1 MEKYTRK
8 SSTIDLIRQNTVSW
22 NWKQAISN
30 YQAKRKKNFK
40 KCEQSLQNLWNNNK
54 QTNIYILE
62 DSERGYREKGA
73 ESFFEDVTAENGPN
87 LREKWMWKY
96 KKLNKLQLEK
106 PEETHIKYI
115 IVKLLKV
122 KTQRRNLESNKRK
135 VTHDI

>member
-1 MEKYTRK
+1 MEKYTRT

-22 NWKQAISN
+22 SWKQAISN
-30 YQAKRKKNFK
+30 YQAKRKKNFR
-40 KCEQSLQNLWNNNK
+40 KCEQSLQNLWNNSK
-54 QTNIYILE
+54 HTNIYILE
-62 DSERGYREKGA
+62 DSERGYTEKGA
-73 ESFFEDVTAENGPN
+73 QSFSEDVTAGHGPN
-87 LREKWMWKY
+87 LRGKRMWKY

-122 KTQRRNLESNKRK
+122 KTQRRKLESDKRK